1 LKAIQETRKKFYS
14 NAKDLKVDVAG
25 LNSHKFAAEGF
36 RRELEGTKESASRMS
51 EEIELITEKVE
62 EEQQKIDHYAK
73 IRESV
78 DLKKHELAELQ
89 TELRVIQERCDTLR
103 SKLKEES
110 FDEECTID
118 ELHEEL
124 KNFER
129 KFAKKEEKARAKSQ
143 DVEMLDE
150 SISATRENIQQL
162 SMTKGRLEHEVG
174 RHVNCIK
181 DRDTVL
187 KRIASKYNIPLHIE
201 IDDSDDLPDSEI
213 VRFSDKLVNLE
224 QSLND
229 DVKEIGSKR
238 QQKDDEIQVR
248 V

>member
-1 LKAIQETRKKFYS
+1 MKAIQETRKKFYS
-14 NAKDLKVDVAG
+14 NAKDLKADVAG

-51 EEIELITEKVE
+51 EEIELITEKIE
-62 EEQQKIDHYAK
+62 EEQQKIDHCAK

-78 DLKKHELAELQ
+78 DLKKHELTELQ

-118 ELHEEL
+118 ELQEEL

-129 KFAKKEEKARAKSQ
+129 KLAKKEEKAKAKSQ
-143 DVEMLDE
+143 EVERLDE

-162 SMTKGRLEHEVG
+162 SMTKGRLEHEVD

-187 KRIASKYNIPLHIE
+187 KRIASKYNIALHIE

-213 VRFSDKLVNLE
+213 VRFSDRLVNLE

-229 DVKEIGSKR
+229 DVKEIGSRR

-248 V
+248 F